1 MSLGDLN
8 NCNLQQYLPFS
19 SLSDSEFNALNNIM
33 SRDLDLDTDL
43 YNILPN
49 SDKSDENDS
58 DYMITNICSN
68 YYSAEKINKAVDK
81 ILIC

>member
-8 NCNLQQYLPFS
+8 NSNLQQYLQQYLPFS

-33 SRDLDLDTDL
+33 SRELDLDTDL

-49 SDKSDENDS
+49 PDK
-58 DYMITNICSN
+58 
-68 YYSAEKINKAVDK
+68 
-81 ILIC
+81 